1 MMQKLTQQPTPS
13 TQPGHVD
20 KLWFAFSRD
29 GEVSD
34 AERAISHMNGSVL
47 YGSHLSASLA
57 RFLGSLGYRKS
68 KQVKNIVSNNG
79 VSREDLSHPSQIDIV
94 VEGIIDRGVI
104 EKLKSCVIE
113 LENGYDASSM
123 FGLQPRGS
131 YTGDLA
137 NGNKEACDGYRGRVC
152 MEEQQSFFP

>member
-1 MMQKLTQQPTPS
+1 
-13 TQPGHVD
+13 
-20 KLWFAFSRD
+20 
-29 GEVSD
+29 
-34 AERAISHMNGSVL
+34 MNGSVL

-94 VEGIIDRGVI
+94 VE
-104 EKLKSCVIE
+104 
-113 LENGYDASSM
+113 
-123 FGLQPRGS
+123 
-131 YTGDLA
+131 DLA